1 MKEINEQLMIINV
14 QPRASRAKPHPN
26 KVFMLCYRPRI
37 ICY

>member
-1 MKEINEQLMIINV
+1 MFNRAKRAYNINV